1 MIYIDINK
9 KLHGS
14 SGEMNFKISLKIEKG
29 DFVAITGKSGS
40 GKTTL
45 LRSIAGLE
53 KSFGEIRIDDT
64 IFQNKKKFLPP
75 QKRNIGFLFQSYALF
90 PNMTILENLLYV
102 KKDKELAQYL
112 LKITELENLKNRYP
126 DSLSG
131 GQKQRVSLS
140 RALMN
145 RPKILLLDE
154 PFSALDEDIQI
165 KLQNELKL
173 LHREFETTTIMVTHN
188 RQEITRLS
196 NRVITIENGKIVSDK
211 TPKKDKAKIISK
223 TENNENIILEIEV
236 ERKILNL
243 QISKKD
249 LNKL

>member
-9 KLHGS
+9 KLYGS
-14 SGEMNFKISLKIEKG
+14 SGEMNFEISLKIEKG

-64 IFQNKKKFLPP
+64 IFQNEKKFLPP

-188 RQEITRLS
+188 HQEITRLS
-196 NRVITIENGKIVSDK
+196 NRVVTIENGKIVSDK
-211 TPKKDKAKIISK
+211 TPEKNITRIISK
-223 TENNENIILEIEV
+223 IENSEKLILEV
-236 ERKILNL
+236 ETEGKILNL

>member
-14 SGEMNFKISLKIEKG
+14 SGEMNFKISLEIEKG

-64 IFQNKKKFLPP
+64 IFQNEKRFLPP

-90 PNMTILENLLYV
+90 PNMTVLENLLYV
-102 KKDKELAQYL
+102 KKDKQLAQHL

-126 DSLSG
+126 NSLSG

-154 PFSALDEDIQI
+154 PFSALDEDIQV
-165 KLQNELKL
+165 KLQDELKL
-173 LHREFETTTIMVTHN
+173 LHHEFETTTIMVTHS
-188 RQEITRLS
+188 RREVERLS
-196 NRVITIENGKIVSDK
+196 NRVISIENGKIISDK
-211 TPKKDKAKIISK
+211 TPEKNRTKIISK
-223 TENNENIILEIEV
+223 TENHENLILEIET
-236 ERKILNL
+236 EGKILNL
-243 QISKKD
+243 EIPKKD